1 MSYGNGEYLL
11 TNTSNYGGALQK
23 KKKQYLSTKRTK
35 YNNERNLI

>member
-23 KKKQYLSTKRTK
+23 KKAILKHKKDKIQ
-35 YNNERNLI
+35 

>member
-11 TNTSNYGGALQK
+11 TNTSNYRGALQ